1 MFILWESRATNDS
14 FSPLGERGLPRG
26 NLRTTIIYARFDNAC
41 CWYIIT
47 TMQNRFHSLIKL
59 LSRTRNLA
67 IIFTAASVLSVM
79 ATYFAISQGDSPFA
93 ANTKTILAFI
103 VIDLI
108 FLLALTGIIARRIMR
123 LVIERRKGSVGSR
136 LQTRIIL
143 MFSLVAIIPS
153 IIMAAFSLIFFSYG
167 IQSWF
172 DEKVSTAI
180 NGSVEIAR
188 LYLEEHKKIIAADI
202 FGMAGD
208 LNRDAYNVRMD
219 PQSINSK
226 LAILAGIRKLPEAII
241 FQRNSERSAI
251 LGRTN
256 LSYSLEMILEEMS
269 DTVFNKAKDG
279 ELVIIANEN
288 DDRVIALYRL
298 ENFFDTYLLVG
309 RFVDHN
315 IINHIETT
323 EGAAT
328 EYHKLESDMS
338 SLQIKFFIVF
348 VIVALLLLLAV
359 VWIGFVFAVALVDPV
374 RGLISATEKIKDGD
388 LTARVPEGPE
398 NDEVATL
405 GRAFNNMAEQ
415 LEHQRVE
422 LISAQRRSAW
432 SDVARRIAHEIKN
445 PLTPI
450 QLATDRLKK
459 KYSDQFEDKEAFLK
473 YVDTITRNVTSIG
486 NMVEEFVSFARIPAP
501 VFEHHDICIL
511 VRDVIFSREDG
522 NSNITIEYD
531 IAEEPIIIDCD
542 ASQIARVMT
551 NLLKNAE
558 ESVEERLEADSRMKH
573 GLIKVAVYEDCGKCV
588 VDIVDNGRG
597 FDDNM
602 IERVTEPYVTTK
614 SKGTGL
620 GLAIVKKIMEDH
632 NGEIMFS
639 NVKGGACVSL
649 RFPLD
654 R

>member
-1 MFILWESRATNDS
+1 MNSLAMKSMA
-14 FSPLGERGLPRG
+14 LLP
-26 NLRTTIIYARFDNAC
+26 
-41 CWYIIT
+41 
-47 TMQNRFHSLIKL
+47 NRFHSWLIWL
-59 LSRTRNLA
+59 GRTRNLA
-67 IIFTAASVLSVM
+67 IIFTAASLISVI
-79 ATYFAISQGDSPFA
+79 ATYFAISQGESPFA
-93 ANTKTILAFI
+93 SDPRTILVFI

-108 FLLALTGIIARRIMR
+108 FLLTLAAVISRRVVR
-123 LVIERRKGSVGSR
+123 LVVERRKGSVGSR
-136 LQTRIIL
+136 LQTRIVL

-153 IIMAAFSLIFFSYG
+153 IIMAAFSLVFFSYG

-188 LYLEEHKKIIAADI
+188 LYLEEHKKIIGADI

-208 LNRDAYNVRMD
+208 LNRDAYNIRKN
-219 PQSINSK
+219 PESINSK

-241 FQRNSERSAI
+241 FQKNNERSVV

-256 LSYSLEMILEEMS
+256 LSFSLEMILEEMS
-269 DTVFNKAKDG
+269 DTVFNQAKEG
-279 ELVIIANEN
+279 ELVILTNEN

-315 IINHIETT
+315 IINHIEMT

-328 EYHKLESDMS
+328 EYQKLKTDMS
-338 SLQIKFFIVF
+338 DLQIKFFIVF

-374 RGLISATEKIKDGD
+374 RGLISATEKVKEGD
-388 LTARVPEGPE
+388 LTARVPEGYE
-398 NDEVATL
+398 NDEIATL
-405 GRAFNNMAEQ
+405 GRAFNRMAEQ

-450 QLATDRLKK
+450 QLATDRLKR
-459 KYSDQFEDKEAFLK
+459 KYSDQFEDKEIFLK
-473 YVDTITRNVTSIG
+473 YVDTITRNVNSIG
-486 NMVEEFVSFARIPAP
+486 NMVEEFVSFARIPQP
-501 VFEHHDICIL
+501 IFDHHDICNL
-511 VRDVIFSREDG
+511 VRDVIFSRED
-522 NSNITIEYD
+522 NTSDITIDYQISEN
-531 IAEEPIIIDCD
+531 PIVLDCD
-542 ASQIARVMT
+542 ASQLARVMT

-558 ESVEERLEADSRMKH
+558 ESIEERMENDARVKD
-573 GLIKVAVYEDCGKCV
+573 GLIKVVVYENSGKCI
-588 VDIVDNGRG
+588 VDITDNGKG
-597 FDDNM
+597 FEENLL
-602 IERVTEPYVTTK
+602 ERVTEPYVTTK

-632 NGEIMFS
+632 NGEIIFS
-639 NVKGGACVSL
+639 NAKGGACVSL